1 MSLVRIV
8 VLVFASVALW
18 TETSAGQ
25 CSPKAGSQ
33 ISEMFASVT
42 DVLLPFGVAGNKSLR
57 AGIELRLNEESG
69 SVSATLM
76 DYEGDETP
84 LKTKLK
90 GSIREQIG
98 GACKVRLS
106 GRNRRGRVEIEG
118 AIGSA
123 TFDG

>member
-1 MSLVRIV
+1 
-8 VLVFASVALW
+8 
-18 TETSAGQ
+18 
-25 CSPKAGSQ
+25 
-33 ISEMFASVT
+33 
-42 DVLLPFGVAGNKSLR
+42 
-57 AGIELRLNEESG
+57 
-69 SVSATLM
+69 M
-76 DYEGDETP
+76 DCVGDETP

-123 TFDG
+123 TFDGTIIRMIGKEKLSEKVSLKRKLDASPERVG